1 MNSSNSTT
9 RPLLPIDVLLSMAGF
24 IHFDMIMFQ
33 FVMPTIG
40 ILGALLCSF
49 SVYIFFRA
57 APPNKGFNNEPVY
70 VYFKIIS
77 VVYLIHSLALIPHG
91 FCFTAYYFPQM
102 NVQACIIF
110 QLGYLP
116 VSNLFFHYTAILEFI
131 IVLDRLKVNYNYFK
145 NDSVKKTHQK
155 TFKRILVTW

>member
-9 RPLLPIDVLLSMAGF
+9 PPLLPIDVLLSMAGF

-40 ILGALLCSF
+40 ILGALLCSS

-70 VYFKIIS
+70 VYFKVIS
-77 VVYLIHSLALIPHG
+77 VVYLIHLLALIPHG
-91 FCFTAYYFPQM
+91 FFFTASAYYFPQLDL
-102 NVQACIIF
+102 QACMLF
-110 QLGYLP
+110 QLVYITF
-116 VSNLFFHYTAILEFI
+116 SNIFFHYTGILELI
-131 IVLDRLKVNYNYFK
+131 IVLDRMKV
-145 NDSVKKTHQK
+145 
-155 TFKRILVTW
+155 